1 MFFYMKNECIFL
13 CCNIVA
19 DWAASFTG
27 EIRSVQSL
35 TLVCQTE
42 RGEREKRE
50 IENENQNGKR
60 AGRRGRESKSKER
73 SCRRWRWRDKWR
85 ATPETNETATTMNMQ
100 FATKNQVR
108 CAPKTKW
115 KRRGEEKEKKR
126 RKKNVTSR
134 VKSKEVCSSFF
145 VPSVCLCAPSVGF

>member
-1 MFFYMKNECIFL
+1 MFFYMKNIYIFL

-50 IENENQNGKR
+50 IENEKPKRKTRREKGKR
-60 AGRRGRESKSKER
+60 KQEQREI
-73 SCRRWRWRDKWR
+73 
-85 ATPETNETATTMNMQ
+85 
-100 FATKNQVR
+100 
-108 CAPKTKW
+108 
-115 KRRGEEKEKKR
+115 
-126 RKKNVTSR
+126 
-134 VKSKEVCSSFF
+134 
-145 VPSVCLCAPSVGF
+145 VPTLTLT